1 MKSLGVTYRCQS
13 CIVENKWHHMLQY
26 FATSSWGTFFT
37 TFKLNISYWLVIL
50 INHVAWTNNKRK
62 CSLCSIYFFKF
73 VKCKKMKILFLLWI
87 ASLTSNLLCS
97 ILTNRYQWY
106 YYIKVKI
113 KVNLPTF
120 YKSLSLALD
129 NVLHSNQ
136 SLGMLV
142 AWLLKQEYETK
153 KSND

>member
-1 MKSLGVTYRCQS
+1 MQLVHEEHYSQLLSWTFAIGLWFELIMLHEQITK
-13 CIVENKWHHMLQY
+13 ENVVCVQ
-26 FATSSWGTFFT
+26 FVFE
-37 TFKLNISYWLVIL
+37 
-50 INHVAWTNNKRK
+50 
-62 CSLCSIYFFKF
+62 F
-73 VKCKKMKILFLLWI
+73 VKCKKMKILLFLWI

-97 ILTNRYQWY
+97 ILTNRYQRHY
-106 YYIKVKI
+106 YTKVKI

-120 YKSLSLALD
+120 YKLLSLTLD
-129 NVLHSNQ
+129 NALHTNQ